1 MYSKRKILAICLAA
15 IMAAPSASFA
25 KSSKSLTIEKDKKI
39 EQRKQVNS
47 KIKEQKANISNT
59 ESEKKS
65 VTDEIAGLDAKIQE
79 KSNKIASLE
88 KEINK
93 LNQDIAANQKKLE
106 EAQANLEA
114 NTKSLRSRLRE
125 MYKRGNVN
133 YIEVLLNSKDI
144 EELLRNNEIISSIAK
159 ADRELIE
166 YIKTQ
171 IDTIKKTEERLKVDR
186 EKVTVTKAEVES
198 ERQSYQEAVNAK
210 NEYMK
215 VLEKNID
222 AYKIEFEKAQSDW
235 QNLDLEILKLQKEI
249 EVQKKREE
257 EAKKRAERAS
267 ANRTNRVNSN
277 ISVASR
283 PRDGQAYTWPVPG
296 HYSISSPFGYRTHPI
311 LGYSKFHS
319 GVDIPAP
326 SGTPIVAAKSGT
338 VILSRLMSGY
348 GNVIMIDH
356 GDTVTVYAHCSA
368 LNKSVGDSVSAGD
381 VVAFVGSTG
390 LSTGPHLHFEVRVN
404 GSPVNPLGYI

>member
-1 MYSKRKILAICLAA
+1 MYSKKKILAICLAA

-39 EQRKQVNS
+39 EQKKQIDS
-47 KIKEQKANISNT
+47 KINEQKANISNT

-65 VTDEIAGLDAKIQE
+65 VTDEIASLDAKIQE
-79 KSNKIASLE
+79 KSNKISSLE

-93 LNQDIAANQKKLE
+93 LNQDIAENQKKLE
-106 EAQANLEA
+106 EAQVNLEA

-186 EKVTVTKAEVES
+186 EKVTVTKAAVES
-198 ERQSYQEAVNAK
+198 ERQGYQDAVNAK

-235 QNLDLEILKLQKEI
+235 ENLDLEILKLQKEI

-257 EAKKRAERAS
+257 EAKKRAEMAS

-283 PRDGQAYTWPVPG
+283 PRDGQAYTWPLPG
-296 HYSISSPFGYRTHPI
+296 HYSISSPFGYRQHPI

-319 GVDIPAP
+319 GIDLPAP

-348 GNVIMIDH
+348 GNVVMIDH

-404 GSPVNPLGYI
+404 GSPVNPLGYV

>member
-65 VTDEIAGLDAKIQE
+65 VTDEIASLDAKIQE
-79 KSNKIASLE
+79 KSNKISSLE

-171 IDTIKKTEERLKVDR
+171 IDTIKKTEEKLKIDR
-186 EKVTVTKAEVES
+186 EKVSVTKAAVES
-198 ERQSYQEAVNAK
+198 ERQGYQDAVNAK

-235 QNLDLEILKLQKEI
+235 ENLDLEILKLQKEI

-404 GSPVNPLGYI
+404 GSPVNPLGYV

>member
-1 MYSKRKILAICLAA
+1 MYSKKKILAICLAA

-39 EQRKQVNS
+39 EQKKQIDS
-47 KIKEQKANISNT
+47 KINEQKANISNT

-65 VTDEIAGLDAKIQE
+65 VTDEIASLDAKIQE
-79 KSNKIASLE
+79 KSDKISSLE

-93 LNQDIAANQKKLE
+93 LNQDIAENQKKLE

-186 EKVTVTKAEVES
+186 EKVTVTKAAVES
-198 ERQSYQEAVNAK
+198 ERQGYQDAVNAK

-222 AYKIEFEKAQSDW
+222 SYKIEFEKAQSDW
-235 QNLDLEILKLQKEI
+235 ENLDLEILKLQKEI

-283 PRDGQAYTWPVPG
+283 PRDGQAYTWPLPG
-296 HYSISSPFGYRTHPI
+296 HYSISSPFGYRQHPI

-319 GVDIPAP
+319 GIDIPAP

-404 GSPVNPLGYI
+404 GSPVNPLGYV

>member
-79 KSNKIASLE
+79 KSNKISSLE

-171 IDTIKKTEERLKVDR
+171 IDTIKKTEEKLKVDR
-186 EKVTVTKAEVES
+186 EKVSVTKAAVES
-198 ERQSYQEAVNAK
+198 ERQGYQDAVNAK

-404 GSPVNPLGYI
+404 GSPVNPLGYV

>member
-47 KIKEQKANISNT
+47 KIKEQKTNISNT

-65 VTDEIAGLDAKIQE
+65 VTDEIASLDVKIQE

-198 ERQSYQEAVNAK
+198 ERQGYQDAVNAK

-283 PRDGQAYTWPVPG
+283 PRDGQAHTWPVPG

-404 GSPVNPLGYI
+404 GSPVNPLGYV

>member
-47 KIKEQKANISNT
+47 KIKEQKTNISNT

-198 ERQSYQEAVNAK
+198 ERQGYQDAVNAK

-404 GSPVNPLGYI
+404 GSPVNPLGYV

>member
-1 MYSKRKILAICLAA
+1 MYSKKKILAICLAA

-39 EQRKQVNS
+39 EQKKQIDS
-47 KIKEQKANISNT
+47 KINEQKANISNT

-65 VTDEIAGLDAKIQE
+65 VTDEIASLDAKIQE
-79 KSNKIASLE
+79 KSDKISSLE

-93 LNQDIAANQKKLE
+93 LNQDIAENQKKLE

-186 EKVTVTKAEVES
+186 EKVTVTKAAVES
-198 ERQSYQEAVNAK
+198 ERQSYQDAVNAK

-235 QNLDLEILKLQKEI
+235 ENLDLEILKLQKEI

-283 PRDGQAYTWPVPG
+283 PRDGQAYTWPLPG
-296 HYSISSPFGYRTHPI
+296 HYSISSPFGYRQHPI

-319 GVDIPAP
+319 GIDIPAP

-404 GSPVNPLGYI
+404 GSPVNPLGYV

>member
-65 VTDEIAGLDAKIQE
+65 VTDEIASLDAKIQE

-198 ERQSYQEAVNAK
+198 ERQGYQDAVNAK

-404 GSPVNPLGYI
+404 GSPVNPLGYV

>member
-65 VTDEIAGLDAKIQE
+65 VTDEIASLDAKIQE

-171 IDTIKKTEERLKVDR
+171 IDTIKKTEERLKIDR
-186 EKVTVTKAEVES
+186 EKVSVTKAAVES
-198 ERQSYQEAVNAK
+198 ERQSYQDAVNAK

-235 QNLDLEILKLQKEI
+235 ENLDLEILKLQKEI

-283 PRDGQAYTWPVPG
+283 PRDGQAYTWPLPG

-319 GVDIPAP
+319 GIDIPAP

-404 GSPVNPLGYI
+404 GSPVNPLGYV

>member
-1 MYSKRKILAICLAA
+1 MYSKKKILAICLAA

-39 EQRKQVNS
+39 EQKKQIDS
-47 KIKEQKANISNT
+47 KINEQKANISNT

-65 VTDEIAGLDAKIQE
+65 VTDEIASLDAKIQE
-79 KSNKIASLE
+79 KSDKISSLE

-93 LNQDIAANQKKLE
+93 LNQDIAENQKKLE

-186 EKVTVTKAEVES
+186 EKVTVTKAAVES
-198 ERQSYQEAVNAK
+198 ERQGYQDAVNAK

-235 QNLDLEILKLQKEI
+235 ENLDLEILKLQKEI

-319 GVDIPAP
+319 GIDIPAP

-404 GSPVNPLGYI
+404 GSPVNPLGYV